1 MFAEAEKQHTLSK
14 PVQSKPLPEA
24 GIKIR
29 EPISEKID
37 LTVFQKKT
45 EKKDEKLSSIFKK
58 LDIPETSQLINEL
71 EDMSMVQT
79 SSKIETKTESTE
91 DTKHDGI

>member
-29 EPISEKID
+29 EPVSEKID

-45 EKKDEKLSSIFKK
+45 
-58 LDIPETSQLINEL
+58 
-71 EDMSMVQT
+71 
-79 SSKIETKTESTE
+79 
-91 DTKHDGI
+91 